1 MVCVSLM
8 LHSPLTSADLLSAS
22 LHPSLLCDY
31 RYEAHHGVRITDA
44 ALAAAASL
52 SDRYLPDRHLPDKA
66 IDLIDEAASKVK
78 TDLVLKPEALDRA
91 ERRIRWVERR
101 ALIAACLLVLGMVCE
116 QSLNW
121 GQYVLKPNALDRAS

>member
-1 MVCVSLM
+1 MM
-8 LHSPLTSADLLSAS
+8 LCLLAFLHTGSAS
-22 LHPSLLCDY
+22 LAHSSALYIVCVTPSITR
-31 RYEAHHGVRITDA
+31 RYEAHHGVRINDA

-91 ERRIRWVERR
+91 ERRIRW
-101 ALIAACLLVLGMVCE
+101 G
-116 QSLNW
+116 
-121 GQYVLKPNALDRAS
+121 

>member
-1 MVCVSLM
+1 LF
-8 LHSPLTSADLLSAS
+8 
-22 LHPSLLCDY
+22 Y
-31 RYEAHHGVRITDA
+31 RYEAHHGVRITEP

-91 ERRIRWVERR
+91 ERRIRCADIAGR
-101 ALIAACLLVLGMVCE
+101 ADSCLRSSVLCMLGLIAWLFRLWLAAV
-116 QSLNW
+116 
-121 GQYVLKPNALDRAS
+121 